1 MEKQIQDEVQE
12 IKNREESKPTS
23 IYHLL
28 ARQGG
33 IMFSGLHASV
43 PFVNWQTGFSTGK
56 GKLNSTFFSLNVSQS
71 ENQSALIL
79 MCSFKLL

>member
-1 MEKQIQDEVQE
+1 
-12 IKNREESKPTS
+12 
-23 IYHLL
+23 
-28 ARQGG
+28 
-33 IMFSGLHASV
+33 MFSGLHASV